1 MNSFLPRASFLI
13 PFLATVAL
21 AGTACGGRFV
31 GGPNPEGDDG
41 GSSSSSG
48 GSSGGSSSGS
58 GSSSGIGSSS
68 SSGGGSGSSSGISSS
83 SSSGGGSGSSSG
95 GSSSSS
101 GGGVCP
107 PVPGEGPCSY
117 GEQCGYGTGCGAEDC
132 SCDSSGNWQCVTPVC
147 PPPECPP
154 GAPSSGTS
162 CEYEGQSCGYGSNGG
177 GCGET
182 CECNAFFGGTDAGSL
197 EWQCYAD
204 PCPPPVCP
212 PTAPNEGT
220 ACSSIGSYC
229 YYPDD
234 AGVCTGETCQC
245 DPSGIWSCSFGDFCD
260 AGAPPPDAGWQE

>member
-13 PFLATVAL
+13 PFLATIAL
-21 AGTACGGRFV
+21 ASSACGGRFV
-31 GGPNPEGDDG
+31 GDPGGEGDDG

-48 GSSGGSSSGS
+48 GSSGGGS
-58 GSSSGIGSSS
+58 GSSSGISSS

-83 SSSGGGSGSSSG
+83 SSSGVSGGSSGSSSG

-107 PVPGEGPCSY
+107 PVPGEGYCSY
-117 GEQCGYGTGCGAEDC
+117 GEQCDYGTGCGAEFC
-132 SCDSSGNWQCVTPVC
+132 SCDSSGNWQCVSPVC

-154 GAPSSGTS
+154 GPPYSGTS
-162 CEYEGQSCGYGSNGG
+162 CNYEGETCNYGSNGG
-177 GCGET
+177 NCGET
-182 CECNAFFGGTDAGSL
+182 CSCGAYFGGVDGGSL

-212 PTAPNEGT
+212 SYAPQTGT
-220 ACSSIGSYC
+220 ACAGIGTYC

-234 AGVCTGETCQC
+234 AGACSGETCEC
-245 DPSGIWSCSFGDFCD
+245 DPSGIWSCTEGGFCD
-260 AGAPPPDAGWQE
+260 AGAPPPDAGWAE